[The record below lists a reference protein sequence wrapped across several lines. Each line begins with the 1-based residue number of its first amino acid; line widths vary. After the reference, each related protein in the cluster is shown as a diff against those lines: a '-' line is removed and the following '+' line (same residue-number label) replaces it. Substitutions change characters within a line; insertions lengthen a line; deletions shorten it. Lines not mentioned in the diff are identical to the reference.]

1 VSSGDAAARESDRP
15 RGLLSDTR
23 RVRRASIARRLAL
36 GALLLAML
44 GTTAVPAAE
53 PLRFRIQPEASEISF
68 RATSRLMNAE
78 GHFGHFSGDVLADP
92 NRPAGARITLTIDAA
107 SLDTGIQMRDKH
119 LRSADFFDIER
130 FPTITFQSVRVEAA
144 GRRTTVLGRLSL
156 HGVTREIA
164 VPVDVQIT
172 DTALVAT
179 GEFIV
184 NRGDYAM
191 NYNSLLNPIGNEVRV
206 AFTFRARVP

>member
-1 VSSGDAAARESDRP
+1 VSRPSLAGRLTLTALTLVILAGSDPARAES
-15 RGLLSDTR
+15 
-23 RVRRASIARRLAL
+23 
-36 GALLLAML
+36 
-44 GTTAVPAAE
+44 
-53 PLRFRIQPEASEISF
+53 LRFRIQPEASEITF

-78 GHFGHFSGDVLADP
+78 GHFGRFSGDVVADP
-92 NRPAGARITLTIDAA
+92 AGPTGARISLTIDAA
-107 SLDTGIQMRDKH
+107 SLETGIEMRDKH

-130 FPTITFQSVRVEAA
+130 FPTIAFQSVRVEAA
-144 GRRTTVLGRLSL
+144 GRRATVMGRLTL

-172 DTALVAT
+172 ETALVAS

-184 NRGDYAM
+184 NRGEYAM
-191 NYNSLLNPIGNEVRV
+191 NYNSFLNPIGNEVRV

>member
-1 VSSGDAAARESDRP
+1 MSRS
-15 RGLLSDTR
+15 LL
-23 RVRRASIARRLAL
+23 AGRLARA
-36 GALLLAML
+36 ALLLLVLA
-44 GTTAVPAAE
+44 GSAPAKAE
-53 PLRFRIQPEASEISF
+53 SLRFRIQPEASEITF

-78 GHFGHFSGDVLADP
+78 GHFGRFSGDVVADP
-92 NRPAGARITLTIDAA
+92 ARPTGARISLTIEAA
-107 SLDTGIQMRDKH
+107 SLDTGIGMRDNH

-130 FPTITFQSVRVEAA
+130 FPTIAFQSVRVETA
-144 GRRTTVLGRLSL
+144 GRRATVTGSLTL

-172 DTALVAT
+172 ETALVAS

-184 NRGDYAM
+184 NRGEYAM
-191 NYNSLLNPIGNEVRV
+191 NYNSFLNPIGNEVRV

>member
-1 VSSGDAAARESDRP
+1 MSRP
-15 RGLLSDTR
+15 SLAGRLTLT
-23 RVRRASIARRLAL
+23 ALAL
-36 GALLLAML
+36 VMLA
-44 GTTAVPAAE
+44 GSAPARAE
-53 PLRFRIQPEASEISF
+53 SLRFRIQPEASEITF

-78 GHFGHFSGDVLADP
+78 GHFGRFSGDVVADP
-92 NRPAGARITLTIDAA
+92 AGPTGARINLTIDAA
-107 SLDTGIQMRDKH
+107 SLETGIEMRDKH

-130 FPTITFQSVRVEAA
+130 FPTIAFQSVRVEAA
-144 GRRTTVLGRLSL
+144 GRRATVMGRLTL

-172 DTALVAT
+172 ETALVAS

-184 NRGDYAM
+184 NRGEYAM
-191 NYNSLLNPIGNEVRV
+191 NYNSFLNPIGNEVRV

>member
-1 VSSGDAAARESDRP
+1 VSRP
-15 RGLLSDTR
+15 SLAGRLTLT
-23 RVRRASIARRLAL
+23 ALAL
-36 GALLLAML
+36 VMLA
-44 GTTAVPAAE
+44 GSAPATAE
-53 PLRFRIQPEASEISF
+53 SLRFRIQPEASEITF

-78 GHFGHFSGDVLADP
+78 GHFGRFSGDVVADP
-92 NRPAGARITLTIDAA
+92 AGPTGARINLTIDAA
-107 SLDTGIQMRDKH
+107 SLETGIEMRDKH

-130 FPTITFQSVRVEAA
+130 FPTIAFQSVRVEAA
-144 GRRTTVLGRLSL
+144 GRRATVMGRLTL

-172 DTALVAT
+172 ETALVAS

-184 NRGDYAM
+184 NRGEYAM
-191 NYNSLLNPIGNEVRV
+191 NYNSFLNPIGNEVRV

>member
-1 VSSGDAAARESDRP
+1 MSRPSLAGRLTLTALTLVILAGSDPARAES
-15 RGLLSDTR
+15 
-23 RVRRASIARRLAL
+23 
-36 GALLLAML
+36 
-44 GTTAVPAAE
+44 
-53 PLRFRIQPEASEISF
+53 LRFRIQPEASEITF

-78 GHFGHFSGDVLADP
+78 GHFGRFSGDVVADP
-92 NRPAGARITLTIDAA
+92 AGPTGARINLTIDAA
-107 SLDTGIQMRDKH
+107 SLETGIEMRDKH

-130 FPTITFQSVRVEAA
+130 FPTIAFQSVRVEAA
-144 GRRTTVLGRLSL
+144 GRRATVMGRLTL

-172 DTALVAT
+172 ETALVAS

-184 NRGDYAM
+184 NRGEYAM
-191 NYNSLLNPIGNEVRV
+191 NYNSFLNPIGNEVRV

>member
-1 VSSGDAAARESDRP
+1 VGLVSI
-15 RGLLSDTR
+15 
-23 RVRRASIARRLAL
+23 VRRLTL
-36 GALLLAML
+36 GVLLLVVV
-44 GTTAVPAAE
+44 GTTAARGTE
-53 PLRFRIQPEASEISF
+53 PLRFRIQPEASEITF

-78 GHFGHFSGDVLADP
+78 GHFGRFSGEVRADP
-92 NRPAGARITLTIDAA
+92 NNPAGARITVTIDAA
-107 SLDTGIQMRDKH
+107 SVDTGIQMRDKH

-130 FPTITFQSVRVEAA
+130 FPTIAFQSVRVESA
-144 GRRTTVLGRLSL
+144 GRRTTVVGRLSL
-156 HGVTREIA
+156 HGVTREIT

-184 NRGDYAM
+184 NRGEYAM
-191 NYNSLLNPIGNEVRV
+191 SYNSLLNPIGNEVRV

>member
-1 VSSGDAAARESDRP
+1 MSRP
-15 RGLLSDTR
+15 SLAGRLTLT
-23 RVRRASIARRLAL
+23 ALAL
-36 GALLLAML
+36 VMLA
-44 GTTAVPAAE
+44 GSAPARAE
-53 PLRFRIQPEASEISF
+53 SLRFRIQPEASGITF

-78 GHFGHFSGDVLADP
+78 GHFGRFSGDVVADP
-92 NRPAGARITLTIDAA
+92 AGPTGARINLTIDAA
-107 SLDTGIQMRDKH
+107 SLETGIEMRDKH

-130 FPTITFQSVRVEAA
+130 FPTIAFQSVRVEAA
-144 GRRTTVLGRLSL
+144 GRRATVMGRLTL

-172 DTALVAT
+172 ETALVAS

-184 NRGDYAM
+184 NRGEYAM
-191 NYNSLLNPIGNEVRV
+191 NYNSFLNPIGNEVRV

>member
-1 VSSGDAAARESDRP
+1 MSRP
-15 RGLLSDTR
+15 LLAGR
-23 RVRRASIARRLAL
+23 LVRA
-36 GALLLAML
+36 ALLLLVLA
-44 GTTAVPAAE
+44 GSAPAKAE
-53 PLRFRIQPEASEISF
+53 SLRFRIQPEASEITF

-78 GHFGHFSGDVLADP
+78 GHFGRFSGDVVADP
-92 NRPAGARITLTIDAA
+92 AGPTGAQISLTIDAA
-107 SLDTGIQMRDKH
+107 SLDTGIEMRDKH

-130 FPTITFQSVRVEAA
+130 FPTIAFQSVRVETA
-144 GRRTTVLGRLSL
+144 GRRATVMGRLTL

-172 DTALVAT
+172 ETALVAS

-184 NRGDYAM
+184 NRGEYAM
-191 NYNSLLNPIGNEVRV
+191 NYNSFLNPIGNEVRV

>member
-1 VSSGDAAARESDRP
+1 MSRPSLAGRLTLTALVLVMLTGSTPARAES
-15 RGLLSDTR
+15 
-23 RVRRASIARRLAL
+23 
-36 GALLLAML
+36 
-44 GTTAVPAAE
+44 
-53 PLRFRIQPEASEISF
+53 LRFRIQPEASEITF

-78 GHFGHFSGDVLADP
+78 GHFGRFSGDVVADP
-92 NRPAGARITLTIDAA
+92 AGPTGARISLTIDAA
-107 SLDTGIQMRDKH
+107 SLETGIEMRDKH

-130 FPTITFQSVRVEAA
+130 FPTIAFQSVRVESA
-144 GRRTTVLGRLSL
+144 GRRATVMGRLTL

-172 DTALVAT
+172 ETALVAS

-184 NRGDYAM
+184 NRGEYAM
-191 NYNSLLNPIGNEVRV
+191 NYNSFLNPIGNEVRV

>member
-1 VSSGDAAARESDRP
+1 MALV
-15 RGLLSDTR
+15 
-23 RVRRASIARRLAL
+23 SIARRLTL
-36 GALLLAML
+36 GVLVLAML
-44 GTTAVPAAE
+44 GPTAARGAQ
-53 PLRFRIQPEASEISF
+53 PLCFHIQPEASEITF

-78 GHFGHFSGDVLADP
+78 GRFGRFSGDVLADP
-92 NRPAGARITLTIDAA
+92 NSPAGARITVTIEAA
-107 SLDTGIQMRDKH
+107 SVDTGIQMRDKH
-119 LRSADFFDIER
+119 LRSADFFDVER
-130 FPTITFQSVRVEAA
+130 FPTIAFQSVQVEAA
-144 GRRTTVLGRLSL
+144 GRRTTVVGRLSL

-184 NRGDYAM
+184 NRGEYAM

>member
-1 VSSGDAAARESDRP
+1 MSRPSLAGRLTLTALVLVMLTGSAPARAES
-15 RGLLSDTR
+15 
-23 RVRRASIARRLAL
+23 
-36 GALLLAML
+36 
-44 GTTAVPAAE
+44 
-53 PLRFRIQPEASEISF
+53 LRFRIQPEASEITF

-78 GHFGHFSGDVLADP
+78 GHFGRFSGDVVADP
-92 NRPAGARITLTIDAA
+92 AGPTGARINLTIDAA
-107 SLDTGIQMRDKH
+107 SLETGIEMRDKH

-130 FPTITFQSVRVEAA
+130 FPTIAFQSVRVEAA
-144 GRRTTVLGRLSL
+144 GRRATVMGRLTL

-172 DTALVAT
+172 ETALVAS

-184 NRGDYAM
+184 NRGEYAM
-191 NYNSLLNPIGNEVRV
+191 NYNSFLNPIGNEVRV

>member
-1 VSSGDAAARESDRP
+1 VSRSFLVG
-15 RGLLSDTR
+15 
-23 RVRRASIARRLAL
+23 RLARA
-36 GALLLAML
+36 ALLLLVLA
-44 GTTAVPAAE
+44 GSAPAKAE
-53 PLRFRIQPEASEISF
+53 SLRFRIQPEASEITF

-78 GHFGHFSGDVLADP
+78 GHFGRFSGDVVADP
-92 NRPAGARITLTIDAA
+92 AGPTGARISLTIDAA
-107 SLDTGIQMRDKH
+107 SLDTGIEMRDKH

-130 FPTITFQSVRVEAA
+130 FPTIAFESVRVEASS
-144 GRRTTVLGRLSL
+144 RRATVMGRLTL

-172 DTALVAT
+172 ETALVAS

-184 NRGDYAM
+184 NRGEYAM
-191 NYNSLLNPIGNEVRV
+191 NYNSFLNPIGNEVRV

>member
-1 VSSGDAAARESDRP
+1 MSRPSLAGRLTLTALVLVMLAGSAPARAES
-15 RGLLSDTR
+15 
-23 RVRRASIARRLAL
+23 
-36 GALLLAML
+36 
-44 GTTAVPAAE
+44 
-53 PLRFRIQPEASEISF
+53 LRFRIQPEASEITF

-78 GHFGHFSGDVLADP
+78 GHFGRFSGDVVADP
-92 NRPAGARITLTIDAA
+92 AGPTGARITLTIDAA
-107 SLDTGIQMRDKH
+107 SLETGIEMRDKH

-130 FPTITFQSVRVEAA
+130 FPTIAFQSVRVEAA
-144 GRRTTVLGRLSL
+144 GRRATVMGRLTL

-172 DTALVAT
+172 ETALVAS

-184 NRGDYAM
+184 NRGEYAM
-191 NYNSLLNPIGNEVRV
+191 NYNSFLNPIGNEVRV